1 MLSEQGLHQ
10 GLVHQAPK
18 LSALA
23 VSTPIPSLTVRTLLV
38 FIAGLTHQNF
48 AARSAQGRV
57 PAERGGLCD
66 AVAGMEGWGLPGPP
80 WAYPALGG
88 RTGVFVYCIR
98 LSFQTSPCHPHPPPL
113 INSG

>member
-66 AVAGMEGWGLPGPP
+66 AVAGMGLARAPLGIPCLGREDWGVCLLHQAQLSNISLPSPSP
-80 WAYPALGG
+80 
-88 RTGVFVYCIR
+88 
-98 LSFQTSPCHPHPPPL
+98 SF
-113 INSG
+113 N